1 MKLFEI
7 TSPLKKFIA
16 TVSVKNT
23 QARTTIEAESASHAR
38 LMLEKQYGEKNVV
51 SVSHINLKED
61 ADISITPTQIKH
73 ERIIRF
79 LTQKLS
85 RYANKLRPTRQD
97 YEAAIERY
105 MTKQKRANLD
115 FQKKQDLQQMRGSNA
130 MIDSKRA
137 SILSGQTRH

>member
-1 MKLFEI
+1 MRINEV

-16 TVSVKNT
+16 TVSVKGT
-23 QARTTIEAESASHAR
+23 QARTMIDAESASQAR
-38 LMLEKQYGEKNVV
+38 LMLEKQYGEKNVL
-51 SVSHINLKED
+51 SVSHISLNED
-61 ADISITPTQIKH
+61 ADISITPSQIKH

-115 FQKKQDLQQMRGSNA
+115 FQKKARSSA
-130 MIDSKRA
+130 EAWSKC
-137 SILSGQTRH
+137 